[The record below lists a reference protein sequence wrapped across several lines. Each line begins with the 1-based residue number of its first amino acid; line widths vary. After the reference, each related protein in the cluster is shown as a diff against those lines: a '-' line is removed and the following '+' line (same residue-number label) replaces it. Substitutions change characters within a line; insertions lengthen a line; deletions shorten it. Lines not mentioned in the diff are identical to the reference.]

1 MGNLKFSRLKMYW
14 QSKYRMPIISE
25 TITQSRFLF
34 IHADLAATRSEEPM
48 NNIKKYWKVHPV
60 VEIVRNVCRDLEPK
74 DLSNV
79 DE

>member
-14 QSKYRMPIISE
+14 QSKYRVPIISE
-25 TITQSRFLF
+25 TMTQSRFLF
-34 IHADLAATRSEEPM
+34 IHANLTATRTEEPM